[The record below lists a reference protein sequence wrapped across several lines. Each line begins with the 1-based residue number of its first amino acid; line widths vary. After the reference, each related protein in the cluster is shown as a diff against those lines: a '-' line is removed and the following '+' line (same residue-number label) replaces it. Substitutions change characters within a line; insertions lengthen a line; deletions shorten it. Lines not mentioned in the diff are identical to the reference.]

1 MSDRLRRPGLLL
13 AGLLLLTA
21 VLTALLAGPGAAS
34 EEELVELIR
43 VGMYERFRAI
53 TSCRGSVH
61 LVTTLPMEEGE
72 KLSIVQV
79 LTVAFDGERLRMSG
93 QVHTGEAANFE
104 GLYDGETTTE
114 WLDDAGARRYD
125 GKKGV
130 TSGMFS
136 IFVDPRSIG
145 AWPQTI
151 LYPQVGWRAAIV
163 GREEVD
169 GHECVVVEFSSPIS
183 RVKVWVDMAKGF
195 AVRKLRVWY
204 LPEAGEAVLMREE
217 EVDLKQY
224 AEGLWGAAR
233 YTRVDYRP
241 DGTIEKKVYGTYD
254 PGFEINVPISEE
266 DLRLTLPPGMKVL
279 NERSRTSDTA
289 P

>member
-1 MSDRLRRPGLLL
+1 MSDARRGLGVLL
-13 AGLLLLTA
+13 AGLLA
-21 VLTALLAGPGAAS
+21 VTVLLAGPTPAS
-34 EEELVELIR
+34 EEELLELIR
-43 VGMYERFRAI
+43 VGMYERFRAV

-61 LVTTLPMEEGE
+61 LVTTLPMEESE

-79 LTVAFDGERLRMSG
+79 LTAAFDGERLRMSG

-104 GLYDGETTTE
+104 GLYDGKTTTE
-114 WLDDAGARRYD
+114 WLDAAGARRYD

-130 TSGMFS
+130 TNSMFS

-151 LYPQVGWRAAIV
+151 LYPQVGWQAAIV

-183 RVKVWVDMAKGF
+183 RVRVWVDVARGF
-195 AVRKLRVWY
+195 AVRKLLVWY

-217 EVDLKQY
+217 EAALKQY
-224 AEGLWGAAR
+224 TEGLWGPAR

-266 DLRLTLPPGMKVL
+266 DLAFTLPPGMKVL
-279 NERSRTSDTA
+279 DERAHTSDTA

>member
-1 MSDRLRRPGLLL
+1 MSGRVRWLG
-13 AGLLLLTA
+13 
-21 VLTALLAGPGAAS
+21 ALLAGVLAVTVLLAGTAS
-34 EEELVELIR
+34 TSDEELVEQIR
-43 VGMYERFRAI
+43 TGMYERYRAV

-61 LVTTLPMEEGE
+61 LVTTHPMEEGE

-79 LTVAFDGERLRMSG
+79 VTVAFDGERLRMSG

-114 WLDDAGARRYD
+114 WLDIAGARRYD

-130 TSGMFS
+130 TRGMFS

-151 LYPQVGWRAAIV
+151 LHRQVGWDAAIV
-163 GREEVD
+163 DRTEVD
-169 GHECVVVEFSSPIS
+169 GSECAVVEFSSPIT
-183 RVKVWVDMAKGF
+183 RVRVWVDMERGF
-195 AVRKLRVWY
+195 AVHKLLVWY
-204 LPEAGEAVLMREE
+204 LPEAGEAVLMRAE

-241 DGTIEKKVYGTYD
+241 DGTVEKKVYGTYD

-266 DLRLTLPPGMKVL
+266 DLAFTLPPGMKVL
-279 NERSRTSDTA
+279 DERPGTPDTA